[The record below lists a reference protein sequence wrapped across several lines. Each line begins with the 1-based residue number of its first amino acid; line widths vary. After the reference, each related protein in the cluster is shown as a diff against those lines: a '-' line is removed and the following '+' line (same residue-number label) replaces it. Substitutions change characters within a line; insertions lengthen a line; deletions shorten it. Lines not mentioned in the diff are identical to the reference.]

1 MNGLASKTVTVDQAT
16 RIRLVRRIVFDDLT
30 VQDTGED
37 FIERETICLG
47 FFVGVVGD
55 PNTIG
60 TDSVNNGLDVHK
72 ITLPNGFCLPL
83 SRDTPRL
90 QRDG

>member
-1 MNGLASKTVTVDQAT
+1 MGEKKVNGRKRQFWVDT
-16 RIRLVRRIVFDDLT
+16 NGFLGYTLVHPAYIQGIL
-30 VQDTGED
+30 
-37 FIERETICLG
+37 ETICLG